1 MVVYYIATVIASAI
15 VIIIGTAITSTGDH
29 KDNRIWGLAILAI
42 GIAGVIWGGL
52 NGHVIAQEE
61 DTPYD
66 GPIQTVTVGRV
77 LSFEDNALTIAQD
90 LVKDETA
97 TFILPAHITQA
108 ISTREAIVLD
118 DQQVVAITAVG
129 DEVIEVAIA
138 LRGTP
143 PISERQVADTETRG
157 ATALW
162 WFAIL
167 AAIIILILGL
177 VLAEHTDPSDNIG
190 YTGITIGII
199 AIIFLFFSALG
210 CGLANGAKRGEINE
224 EYIPSRIIGVIEG
237 IDDRRLDIATEA
249 GIEDTSY
256 KLRKINDSLRLGDKI
271 SIYDSDSSAESLLL
285 IFN

>member
-1 MVVYYIATVIASAI
+1 MVIYYIITVIASAI
-15 VIIIGTAITSTGDH
+15 VVIIGASIASIGYD
-29 KDNRIWGLAILAI
+29 KDNHIWGLCILAI

-52 NGHVIAQEE
+52 NGYVIAQEV

-66 GPIQTVTVGRV
+66 GPIQTVTIGRV
-77 LSFEDNALTIAQD
+77 LSFEDNTLTIAQD

-138 LRGTP
+138 LRGIP

-162 WFAIL
+162 WLAVL

-177 VLAEHTDPSDNIG
+177 VLSEHTNPFDNIK
-190 YTGITIGII
+190 YTGIIIGII
-199 AIIFLFFSALG
+199 AIIFLLISALG
-210 CGLANGAKRGEINE
+210 CGLFGGAKRGEINE

-237 IDDRRLDIATEA
+237 IDGRELDIATEA
-249 GIEDTSY
+249 GIENTPYRIRDA
-256 KLRKINDSLRLGDKI
+256 NDSLRLGDKI
-271 SIYDSDSSAESLLL
+271 STYNSDSSAESLLL